1 MPGRTLSISTGLDLR
16 LGSLQRQEPRQTLK
30 ALVIECLLADDLPI
44 DERQPASA

>member
-16 LGSLQRQEPRQTLK
+16 LGSLQRQEPETLK